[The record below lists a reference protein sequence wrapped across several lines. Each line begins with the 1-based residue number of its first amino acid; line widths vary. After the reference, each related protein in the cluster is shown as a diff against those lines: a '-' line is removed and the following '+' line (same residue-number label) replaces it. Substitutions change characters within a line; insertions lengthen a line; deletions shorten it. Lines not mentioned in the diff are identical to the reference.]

1 MRVVAGLAAGD
12 LVAFHNLLPMVEGR
26 RGAPGS
32 SPGRVARG
40 RRLTDTE
47 AGPLVLLAIDKVAGE
62 GFDLPQLDSLFLTMP
77 ISFKGKVIQH
87 VGRIMR
93 GGEHLILDLA
103 AAAEARPQAQPVQ
116 HDQEALAAW
125 IGALPAKRKDALL
138 LQVTEEDG
146 AKVRWKL
153 LREFGAGLTGQEV
166 ETGRTVAELLDL
178 PPPAATYASSRR
190 RPGAPKNRPAG
201 NRSDGRPGN
210 ST

>member
-1 MRVVAGLAAGD
+1 
-12 LVAFHNLLPMVEGR
+12 
-26 RGAPGS
+26 
-32 SPGRVARG
+32 
-40 RRLTDTE
+40 
-47 AGPLVLLAIDKVAGE
+47 
-62 GFDLPQLDSLFLTMP
+62 MP